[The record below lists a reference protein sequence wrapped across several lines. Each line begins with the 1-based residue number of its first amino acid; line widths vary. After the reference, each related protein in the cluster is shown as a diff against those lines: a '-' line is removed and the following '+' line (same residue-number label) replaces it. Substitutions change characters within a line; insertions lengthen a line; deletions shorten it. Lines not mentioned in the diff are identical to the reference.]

1 MKHNSINNQWKDT
14 KFYKKKN
21 FADSVLYM
29 SLLFMNILAT
39 CKNAMYHCDMT
50 GLDFLKS
57 FKEIENC
64 EVF

>member
-1 MKHNSINNQWKDT
+1 MSSVRHKKLCQWVII
-14 KFYKKKN
+14 KKN
-21 FADSVLYM
+21 FADSILYM

-39 CKNAMYHCDMT
+39 CKNAMYHCNMT
-50 GLDFLKS
+50 GLDFHKS